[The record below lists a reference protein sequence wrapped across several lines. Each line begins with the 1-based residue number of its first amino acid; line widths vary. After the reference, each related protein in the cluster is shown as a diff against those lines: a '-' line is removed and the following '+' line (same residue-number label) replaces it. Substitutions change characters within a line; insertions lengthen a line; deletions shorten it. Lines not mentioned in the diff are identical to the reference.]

1 MRCRRRSSCQQN
13 YIEITPLRRLHLISQ
28 LSLTASPP
36 RGSLLVGCDFQ
47 YAQSAAFSPHPLLF
61 AQHLLPFGRRLFSRA
76 VARRRKYIA
85 ASAHCTKGFSLG
97 RSSAA
102 GGDEGAC
109 WRKCKQHYY
118 FRCVPPSSVSLFA
131 RHLLLREKAF
141 IVMRFHHAWL
151 ISSTIAV
158 SHACFPRPTMPAGQR
173 TAQLDARAGEA
184 RPKGKYSR
192 GRMALAPIRA
202 RRIFPATGA
211 HSPAL
216 PSNSNPTF
224 FHVTHRFFV
233 TFLTQ
238 ERNVTPPFPRPPVL

>member
-1 MRCRRRSSCQQN
+1 MPRSTLRGCVALAQRLATVGAYTHQKPSPWRGRWAALAARMRCRRRSSRQQN

-118 FRCVPPSSVSLFA
+118 FRCAPPHPSRYSLDTFSPKGEGFHSRAFSSCMA
-131 RHLLLREKAF
+131 DIINYRNQPCM
-141 IVMRFHHAWL
+141 I
-151 ISSTIAV
+151 
-158 SHACFPRPTMPAGQR
+158 PRPTMPAGQR
-173 TAQLDARAGEA
+173 TAQLDERAGKA
-184 RPKGKYSR
+184 RPKGESR
-192 GRMALAPIRA
+192 
-202 RRIFPATGA
+202 
-211 HSPAL
+211 
-216 PSNSNPTF
+216 
-224 FHVTHRFFV
+224 
-233 TFLTQ
+233 
-238 ERNVTPPFPRPPVL
+238 